1 MAFTEGI
8 YDISNFEYQNDP
20 AISRS
25 ALWKFKE
32 LPKKYWW
39 EYLSG
44 KHKKV
49 IDTDA
54 LRIGELI
61 HTIILEPHLYDERFL
76 AVPPAKKNTKVGKAQ
91 HAINVA
97 NAAGRHM
104 ISAAEYMMARDMQ
117 ESFNQN
123 QFASKIIEDAQF
135 EKSIFWK
142 NPKTGIMCKARPDII
157 KDGIVADLKTC
168 ADASPRAFQRSAA
181 KYGYFLQAGMIFE
194 AMTSLGIPLKAF
206 IFICIEKTLPYSIG
220 IYKLDSSA
228 LMKAVEQY
236 QTLISKMK
244 LCRDEN
250 YWPDYGVNTL
260 LMPTWAEQGMDYES

>member
-8 YDISNFEYQNDP
+8 YDISNVEYQNDR

-25 ALWKFKE
+25 ALWKFRE
-32 LPKKYWW
+32 LPQKYWW

-49 IDTDA
+49 IDNDA

-91 HAINVA
+91 HALNVT

-117 ESFNQN
+117 TSFNQN
-123 QFASKIIEDAQF
+123 AFASKIIEGAQF
-135 EKSIFWK
+135 EKSLFWR
-142 NPKTGIMCKARPDII
+142 NPETGIMCKARPDILNY
-157 KDGIVADLKTC
+157 GIVADLKSC

-194 AMTSLGIPLKAF
+194 AMQTLGFPLKAF

-220 IYKLDSSA
+220 IYTLECSA
-228 LMKAVEQY
+228 LEKAIEQY
-236 QTLISKMK
+236 RTLMSKMK
-244 LCRDEN
+244 LCLDTN

-260 LMPTWAEQGMDYES
+260 LMPDWAGEVMDYE